1 MESPNQPSQQPQSS
15 LAQPAAVEPE
25 SLQAAAAGLPLMV
38 VSRSLYD
45 ELAQCYQ
52 KGEYLTLYERLS
64 KLTPQP
70 HQLTAPEFDREHGAP
85 ELLHLMGLC
94 CLQLSMTH
102 EGLAYLQAALKLKP
116 ESVDWSVHAGIAL
129 WYAGQFEASE
139 KMLKHVLT
147 LSPDHPQAMES
158 LAQLY
163 QASGQYDRAD
173 EQFQTLLR
181 RHPQHVTG
189 RYHYGLFLQ
198 STRRDLGRARRQ
210 YEKVLAANPDLV
222 EARLNLATIL
232 SEEQATWEE
241 ASKQFWQILAS
252 VGAEDVRASALSGLA
267 VLSQAMGNMPQALQ
281 HLKQAVKITG
291 YTRPDLFH
299 SLALA
304 HRHAGAPDE
313 ADRLYQLLVMSS
325 QTLLPTT
332 LKNALSIVQMAVEGI
347 QFYSSQSHLEKARDF
362 AERVLSLQWDA
373 FTQLTANIQGVS
385 PEAVAGMLHW
395 SRFVGE
401 YGQVCMELGDTQQ
414 AQMAYE
420 QQQDMLDGL
429 SHQQLVH
436 EGNAGAYPLLGG
448 IMHQCALTPVVP
460 AHEEEIRQAFASREA
475 AWEALQVR
483 WPQQPKQ
490 KLSVAEVSI
499 LPLRPSFYTNYV
511 GEPQGTHKGQLADW
525 LQSRVEWPA
534 DCPPDLPL
542 TFDGSRPCRLGI
554 QVSEGHES
562 IFLTW
567 MRGMLQQLGQSDR
580 FQVIMLVSPVTRER
594 LESHFQQLGVTCF
607 WLVYRPE
614 ALEAALKQTRAFHL
628 DMVYYFEVGTDS
640 DNFLLPLLRL
650 APVQFTSWGLPVS
663 SGVGEM
669 DYFLSAEALSPL
681 ASSGGGGQNEFME
694 RVVSLPDG
702 FPAWLRAEDL
712 RPLAEEARVPRSMLN
727 LPTQE
732 SGIPLLCC
740 PHQVFKYHPHFVKA
754 LIEIL
759 RQLPTSRLVLLE
771 GMYAS
776 WTEKLR
782 AAFREQGA
790 DVLPQIQWL
799 PRLSKWRYL
808 SLLAE
813 ADLVLDSFYYGGG
826 TTSLETL
833 TQGTPVLTLPDANQ
847 LASRLTLSFYRQS
860 ALLAEPTCD
869 TLIAP
874 DAAAY
879 VAQAVAW
886 VQQPIE
892 DRQAF
897 RERILQ
903 AVPRLAGTSTQWQ
916 QLEATL
922 LAMAQKR
929 Y

>member
-1 MESPNQPSQQPQSS
+1 MESSNQPSQPQSS
-15 LAQPAAVEPE
+15 LAQPATTDLGAA
-25 SLQAAAAGLPLMV
+25 QAAAAGLPLMV

-45 ELAQCYQ
+45 ELAQLYQ
-52 KGEYLTLYERLS
+52 QGQYLPLYERLS
-64 KLTPQP
+64 KVTPQP
-70 HQLTAPEFDREHGAP
+70 HQLAAPEFDREHGSP

-116 ESVDWSVHAGIAL
+116 DSVDWSVHAGIAL
-129 WYAGQFEASE
+129 WYAGQFDAAE
-139 KMLKHVLT
+139 KMFKHVLT

-158 LAQLY
+158 LGQLY

-181 RHPQHVTG
+181 RHPHYVTG

-198 STRRDLGRARRQ
+198 STRRDLPRAKRQ
-210 YEKVLAANPDLV
+210 YEKVLEANPDLA

-232 SEEQATWEE
+232 AEEQATWEE
-241 ASKQFWQILAS
+241 SAKHFWQILSTAA
-252 VGAEDVRASALSGLA
+252 VEDVRASALSGLA
-267 VLSQAMGNMPQALQ
+267 VLSQAMGNMPQAIE
-281 HLKQAVKITG
+281 HLRQAVKLTG

-304 HRHAGAPDE
+304 HRHAGSVDE

-325 QTLLPTT
+325 QTLLPTS
-332 LKNALSIVQMAVEGI
+332 LKNALSIVQMAVEGV

-362 AERVLSLQWDA
+362 AEKVLSIQWDS

-414 AQMAYE
+414 ALMAFQ

-460 AHEEEIRQAFASREA
+460 VSDEEIEQVYTCRDA

-490 KLSVAEVSI
+490 KLSVGELAI
-499 LPLRPSFYTNYV
+499 LPLRPSFYTNYL
-511 GEPQGTHKGQLADW
+511 GAPQGTHKGQLADW

-534 DCPPDLPL
+534 DCPPDLPI
-542 TFDGSRPCRLGI
+542 TFDGSRPCRLGV

-567 MRGMLQQLGQSDR
+567 MRGLLQQLGQSDR
-580 FQVIMLVSPVTRER
+580 FQVVMLVSPITRER

-614 ALEAALKQTRAFHL
+614 TPDAALRQIRAFHL

-663 SGVGEM
+663 SGVGDM
-669 DYFLSAEALSPL
+669 DYFLGAQALSPL
-681 ASSGGGGQNEFME
+681 HPDGQETQAEFLE
-694 RVVSLPDG
+694 RVVTLPAG
-702 FPAWLRAEDL
+702 LPSWLRSEDL
-712 RPLAEEARVPRSMLN
+712 MPLAEEERVPRSMLN
-727 LPTQE
+727 LPAQE
-732 SGIPLLCC
+732 SGTPLLCC
-740 PHQVFKYHPHFVKA
+740 PHQVFKYHPHFVQA
-754 LIEIL
+754 LIAIL
-759 RQLPTSRLVLLE
+759 RQLPTARLVLLE
-771 GMYAS
+771 GMYPS

-782 AAFREQGA
+782 TAFRDQGA
-790 DVLPQIQWL
+790 DVLPQIQWV
-799 PRLSKWRYL
+799 PRLSKWRYM

-826 TTSLETL
+826 TTSLEAL
-833 TQGTPVLTLPDANQ
+833 CQGTPVLTLPDPTQ
-847 LASRLTLSFYRQS
+847 MASRLTLSFYRESSLLNES
-860 ALLAEPTCD
+860 ACHSLVAQNAEGY
-869 TLIAP
+869 I
-874 DAAAY
+874 
-879 VAQAVAW
+879 AQAVAW
-886 VQQPIE
+886 LQQPE
-892 DRQAF
+892 ATRQAF
-897 RERILQ
+897 RQKILL
-903 AVPRLAGTSTQWQ
+903 AMPKLAGTPDHWK
-916 QLEATL
+916 QLETTL
-922 LAMAQKR
+922 LAMAKKE